1 MTMTR
6 IATGAASAALLLM
19 TFVAPANAE
28 GNGGGNGCNDNGQCS
43 AWAQTETQE
52 REEVDRAEQAEQAE
66 QAQQPAASNGAVA
79 GGGDSDPGYRLP
91 STWEEYSAEEAMAE
105 WRRRSP
111 ESFGP
116 TGLFGGLDDGS
127 DQPTGTPPC
136 GLLVV
141 PYTYTPC
148 EGEEEATDAPETPA
162 VTIGQVIS
170 MAMARLSLPA
180 PDMGSA
186 PCADA
191 GCTGTVGAPVWF
203 WLEGDQ
209 WRTHSATASAGGLT
223 VGIQAKPSKVVWKLG
238 DGQSVT
244 CTGAGTPYDTSKG
257 WASSPDCGLPKG
269 YTRPGSYTAT
279 ATITYAVTFT
289 GDASG
294 STTVTR
300 SSTSNVTVGEYQAV
314 GSRRG

>member
-6 IATGAASAALLLM
+6 IATGAVSAALLLM

-127 DQPTGTPPC
+127 DPSPAPAALRDWLETKESHSVGQAPQG
-136 GLLVV
+136 
-141 PYTYTPC
+141 
-148 EGEEEATDAPETPA
+148 GESIGHKSGRQI
-162 VTIGQVIS
+162 VTILEKHR
-170 MAMARLSLPA
+170 AELDDHDWAHMARI
-180 PDMGSA
+180 
-186 PCADA
+186 
-191 GCTGTVGAPVWF
+191 GTMN
-203 WLEGDQ
+203 EGDAVFVLGGDG
-209 WRTHSATASAGGLT
+209 THLGQSAYGRIVHGRADGPPRRHQPRHEALALGLRKVRVRRPPQPAGGT
-223 VGIQAKPSKVVWKLG
+223 LG
-238 DGQSVT
+238 GRDG
-244 CTGAGTPYDTSKG
+244 GRWRRAAPRR
-257 WASSPDCGLPKG
+257 ASHPRRARLP
-269 YTRPGSYTAT
+269 RP
-279 ATITYAVTFT
+279 
-289 GDASG
+289 
-294 STTVTR
+294 
-300 SSTSNVTVGEYQAV
+300 
-314 GSRRG
+314 